1 MIDKA
6 LKQKR
11 ALVIDEVKTICRS
24 LGYVT
29 NGQAS
34 DIADVIIAVQSG
46 KESINDAVV
55 RIEKENEEQD

>member
-29 NGQAS
+29 NGQAW

-46 KESINDAVV
+46 KESINDAVA
-55 RIEKENEEQD
+55 RIEKEKEEQD